1 MTREDNLK
9 LLRDEGKSVIERLKA
24 AVKLEVDYWNDPNK
38 SPPNLSQEEFEK
50 LLVYIPLSSPIRWE
64 KRKSLSGT
72 YGASGE
78 DEVFNTEFEI
88 IRGRFK
94 FIYYLKGYFFEKGN
108 LKGVCIQSF
117 RIDRKLPRSALRTV
131 K

>member
-9 LLRDEGKSVIERLKA
+9 LLRDESKSVIERLRA
-24 AVKLEVDYWNDPNK
+24 AVKLELDYWNDPNK
-38 SPPNLSQEEFEK
+38 SPPNLTQDEFNK
-50 LLVYIPLSSPIRWE
+50 LLVYIPMNASIRWE

-72 YGASGE
+72 YGATGE
-78 DEVFNTEFEI
+78 EEVFNTEFEI
-88 IRGRFK
+88 IRGKFK
-94 FIYYLKGYFFEKGN
+94 FIYYLKGYFFEKDN

-117 RIDRKLPRSALRTV
+117 RIDKKLPRTALKSV

>member
-50 LLVYIPLSSPIRWE
+50 LLVFIPLNSPIRWE
-64 KRKSLSGT
+64 KQKSLSGT

-78 DEVFNTEFEI
+78 DDVFNTEFEI

-94 FIYYLKGYFFEKGN
+94 FIYYLKG
-108 LKGVCIQSF
+108 VCIQSF
-117 RIDRKLPRSALRTV
+117 RLERKLPRSALRTV